1 MKTLRWIWIGALV
14 ASLTMSGGCGEK
26 AEERA
31 PVVRPVKSLV
41 VGDVLS
47 GSRSFPGKVEA
58 SERVDLSFRVP
69 GRLIELPI
77 ERGQEV
83 ARGQL
88 LARID
93 PRDYRIA
100 LDEAKASF
108 TKAEADYVRY
118 QNLYEKD
125 AVSISELDF
134 NRAQRDVARAR
145 LDDAEA
151 DVDYTYLR
159 APFAGVI
166 GTRYVENF
174 EEVQANQIICSV
186 HDINTLD
193 IIVDVPEHLIANV
206 RNLEEAELDVIAR
219 FDAAPGEEFPLRFRD
234 VAAQAD
240 PTTRTYEL
248 RLTMPQ
254 PRSISVL
261 PGMTAEVVARG
272 TRAARAVTESGV
284 FTVPASAVFPDEE
297 GESQAVWVI
306 DPDDL
311 TLHERRVEIGQVT
324 GAGSVEVLSGLRA
337 GERIAVA
344 GVSRMREGMKVRL
357 MEE

>member
-1 MKTLRWIWIGALV
+1 MKTFRWLSAAFLV
-14 ASLTMSGGCGEK
+14 AGLVISGGCGDR
-26 AEERA
+26 AEEKA
-31 PVVRPVKSLV
+31 PVVRPVKSMV

-58 SERVDLSFRVP
+58 SERVDLSFRVSGP
-69 GRLIELPI
+69 LIELPI

-83 ARGQL
+83 RRGHL

-100 LDEAKASF
+100 LDEARAAF
-108 TKAEADYVRY
+108 TKAEADYLRY

-125 AVSISELDF
+125 AVSVSELDLY
-134 NRAQRDVARAR
+134 RAQRDVAKAR

-151 DVDYTYLR
+151 NLDYTYLK

-166 GTRYVENF
+166 GNRYVENF
-174 EEVQANQIICSV
+174 EEVQVNQIICSV
-186 HDINTLD
+186 HDINFLD
-193 IIVDVPEHLIANV
+193 IVVDIPEHLIANV
-206 RNLEEAELDVIAR
+206 GRIVDADLDIIAR
-219 FDAAPGEEFPLRFRD
+219 FEAAPGKEFPVRFKE

-240 PTTRTYEL
+240 PATQTYEL
-248 RLTMPQ
+248 RVTMPQ
-254 PRSISVL
+254 PDAISVL

-272 TRAARAVTESGV
+272 TRTGDAEARE
-284 FTVPASAVFPDEE
+284 FTVPASAVFPDKE
-297 GESQAVWVI
+297 GAGQAVWVI
-306 DPDDL
+306 DPDDM
-311 TLHERRVEIGQVT
+311 TVHRREVVLGAVT
-324 GAGSVEVLSGLRA
+324 GSGSVEVMRGLRA

-344 GVSRMREGMKVRL
+344 GVSHLREGMEVRL